1 MNWHDLQSDVY
12 QLDIFTIWH
21 EYERDVSFVKG
32 VNFCKGA
39 MHCAS
44 LLLHD
49 GGLMPLL
56 NAK

>member
-56 NAK
+56 